1 MDKDTE
7 SGLFAWDF
15 EIVSVP
21 RNGRIWQLPVP
32 DNDLSEKKYN
42 ACKKKY
48 VF

>member
-15 EIVSVP
+15 EIASVS
-21 RNGRIWQLPVP
+21 RNGRVWHIP
-32 DNDLSEKKYN
+32 DNDLIQKKYN
-42 ACKKKY
+42 AYKKKY